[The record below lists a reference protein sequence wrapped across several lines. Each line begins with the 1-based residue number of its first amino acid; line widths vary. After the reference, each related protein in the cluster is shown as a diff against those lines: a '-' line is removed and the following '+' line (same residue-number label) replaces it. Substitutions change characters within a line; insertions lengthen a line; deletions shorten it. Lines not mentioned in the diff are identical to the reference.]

1 MSDKMQPPAK
11 PIEAASGGKST
22 IWLIGGLAFLAA
34 LAIGLGSPTLLV
46 FMLIGFAPT
55 IASGVIDTDAE
66 KHGAIAVGAMSLA
79 AMIPLVLD
87 QLTARNSSYTVLG
100 DPFAWLMVY
109 GASGVG
115 WGIHTATPAITVA
128 LSNFRADWRRD
139 ELKKLQETLTEEW
152 GPEVVTS
159 PKPAPRTPAA
169 ASPAPGP
176 GPRPAT

>member
-1 MSDKMQPPAK
+1 MQPGKPVEAPSGAK
-11 PIEAASGGKST
+11 T
-22 IWLIGGLAFLAA
+22 TVWLIGGLAFLAA
-34 LAIGLGSPTLLV
+34 LAIGLGSPTLLA

-55 IASGVIDTDAE
+55 IASAVIDTDVE

-87 QLTARNSSYTVLG
+87 QLTARSNYTVLG

-109 GASGVG
+109 GAAGVG

-128 LSNFRADWRRD
+128 VSNFRADWRRD
-139 ELKKLQETLTEEW
+139 ELKKLQESLTVEW

-159 PKPAPRTPAA
+159 PKPAPRTAA
-169 ASPAPGP
+169 ASAPTPGP
-176 GPRPAT
+176 SARPAA